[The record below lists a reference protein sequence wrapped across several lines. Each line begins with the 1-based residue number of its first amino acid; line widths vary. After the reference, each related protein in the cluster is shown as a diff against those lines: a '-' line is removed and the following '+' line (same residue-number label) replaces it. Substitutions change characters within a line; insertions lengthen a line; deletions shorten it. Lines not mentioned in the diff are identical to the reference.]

1 MQARTPHND
10 NPNLPVR
17 YGADAPAIPGSEF
30 PRAVYAS
37 IGAAFVWMFAAAW
50 LAFGTNTGTDLDL
63 VIIGVLF
70 AVFLGIPIILA
81 HVARSWWRMPE
92 SPRKPFLSSQVDTAT
107 GDMPASQA
115 WLEVLIIPGA
125 LALAATLIGA
135 VYVLGS

>member
-1 MQARTPHND
+1 MQARTPNND
-10 NPNLPVR
+10 NANLPVL

-37 IGAAFVWMFAAAW
+37 IGAAFVWMLAAAW

-70 AVFLGIPIILA
+70 AVFLGIPVILA
-81 HVARSWWRMPE
+81 RVAKLWWRMPQ
-92 SPRKPFLSSQVDTAT
+92 SPQKPFLSSQVDTAT
-107 GDMPASQA
+107 GDMPAGQA
-115 WLEVLIIPGA
+115 WIEVLIIPVA

-135 VYVLGS
+135 VYMLGS